1 MVPGPLLSAG
11 VEGEDDPA
19 SRARPSRQTVCPVCW
34 PHSELPSRGPHVGSS
49 WGPAGGKGP
58 SPLPAAPTEL
68 GPGRLQPCRIPSCP
82 KPAGISGPGPRG
94 EGCGRGSL
102 ALPPVPPRL
111 LPPEPRRAQV
121 PRTGPRPD
129 RDGTPEPVRVPGG
142 VSPGNARRGL
152 RVALVCL
159 AGRTAGAQGR
169 QGPAALAEPHFGP
182 STVGSRRGRRRGDTR
197 GTTGPSLLFSSEFL

>member
-1 MVPGPLLSAG
+1 MLR
-11 VEGEDDPA
+11 
-19 SRARPSRQTVCPVCW
+19 SRARTTPQAAPGRVGKLSVPCVGHTQNCPLEAPTW
-34 PHSELPSRGPHVGSS
+34 DLRD
-49 WGPAGGKGP
+49 PAGGKGP

-82 KPAGISGPGPRG
+82 KPAGISGPEPRG

-102 ALPPVPPRL
+102 ALPPVPPRP

-142 VSPGNARRGL
+142 VSPGDAQRGL

-169 QGPAALAEPHFGP
+169 RGPAALAEPHFGP
-182 STVGSRRGRRRGDTR
+182 STVGSRRGRRRRDTQVA
-197 GTTGPSLLFSSEFL
+197 TGPSLLFSSEFL

>member
-1 MVPGPLLSAG
+1 MLR
-11 VEGEDDPA
+11 
-19 SRARPSRQTVCPVCW
+19 SRARTTPQAAPGRVGKLSVPCVGHTQNCPLEAPTW
-34 PHSELPSRGPHVGSS
+34 DLRD
-49 WGPAGGKGP
+49 PAGEKGP

-68 GPGRLQPCRIPSCP
+68 GPGWLQPCRIPSCP

-102 ALPPVPPRL
+102 ALPPVPLRP

-142 VSPGNARRGL
+142 VSPGDAQRGL

-197 GTTGPSLLFSSEFL
+197 VPTGPSLLFSSEFL

>member
-1 MVPGPLLSAG
+1 MLR
-11 VEGEDDPA
+11 
-19 SRARPSRQTVCPVCW
+19 SRARTTPQAAPGRVGKLSVPCVGHTQNCPLEAPTW
-34 PHSELPSRGPHVGSS
+34 DLRDS
-49 WGPAGGKGP
+49 AGGKGP

-68 GPGRLQPCRIPSCP
+68 GPGWLQPCRIPSCP

-102 ALPPVPPRL
+102 ALPPVPPRP

-142 VSPGNARRGL
+142 VSPGDAQRGL

-169 QGPAALAEPHFGP
+169 RGPAALAEPHFGP
-182 STVGSRRGRRRGDTR
+182 STVGSRRGRRRRDAR
-197 GTTGPSLLFSSEFL
+197 VATGPSLLFSSEFL